1 MKSATPEVR
10 GVAPLHAVPGGR
22 IAILGAGFDPSRAHE
37 HHVYFGDRQALVC
50 RVSET
55 QITAVVPEGAL
66 PEVHVTVSSQ
76 PTAPFQVSI
85 ASTLATELQP
95 VANPVFDSSGSLYV
109 TLSGSRGEKVPV
121 SVFRI
126 SADGDVEPFIDGI
139 VNATGL
145 AWGPDDHL
153 YVSSRHEGIVYR
165 VGANREPEPVA
176 DELGIATGLA
186 FDQDG
191 ILYVGDRRG
200 TVFRV
205 EPNGEPRSF
214 CRLEPSVAAYH
225 LAFDRDGNLFVT
237 APSLSTRDPVYRIS
251 PGGEVSIFATGFGRP
266 QGIALDGD
274 GNLYVAEGLIGDS
287 GIFKV
292 AADGSR
298 VERVVAAPSLVG
310 LAFDNMGSV
319 LLAGASSV
327 FQLDLGVTGLL
338 DPC

>member
-22 IAILGAGFDPSRAHE
+22 IAILGSGFDPSRAHE
-37 HHVYFGDRQALVC
+37 HHVYFGDRRALVC
-50 RVSET
+50 RVSEA

-66 PEVHVTVSSQ
+66 PEVHVSISGE
-76 PTAPFQVSI
+76 PTIPFRVSI
-85 ASTLATELQP
+85 ASTFANELQP
-95 VANPVFDSSGSLYV
+95 VANPVFDRSGFVYV

-126 SADGDVEPFIDGI
+126 SEDGDVEPYADGI

-153 YVSSRHEGIVYR
+153 YVSSRHDGIVYR
-165 VGANREPEPVA
+165 VGMNHVAEPVA

-186 FDQDG
+186 FDGDG

-214 CRLEPSVAAYH
+214 CHLEPSVAAYH
-225 LAFDRDGNLFVT
+225 LAFDRDGNLLVT
-237 APSLSTRDPVYRIS
+237 APSLATTDPVYRVS
-251 PGGEVSIFATGFGRP
+251 PDGEVSIFSTGFGRP
-266 QGIALDGD
+266 QGIAFDDD

-287 GIFKV
+287 GVYRV
-292 AADGSR
+292 AADGSS
-298 VERVVAAPSLVG
+298 VEPVIAAPSLVG
-310 LAFDNMGSV
+310 LAFDNAGGV
-319 LLAGASSV
+319 LLAGDSSL
-327 FQLDLGVTGLL
+327 FQLELGVRGLL
-338 DPC
+338 NPG